1 MLSQGNSP
9 ARADV
14 ATVTEA
20 VDLVGQARLAGQIAR
35 FTGDADF
42 ADLVSGAMAIAQVRS
57 GDVAGLVASNP
68 ALQFV
73 VPVAGSTVFA
83 RDMVIPDTTHNQVAA
98 ESWMNWIY
106 DRSHYASLI
115 AAVRATV
122 VLSDMDAELTRLDP
136 ALAADPLV
144 NPPAAVWA
152 RLAVWAGTDPHAGAR
167 YDALYRQVTG

>member
-1 MLSQGNSP
+1 M
-9 ARADV
+9 
-14 ATVTEA
+14 ATVTQA

-57 GDVAGLVASNP
+57 GDVAGLVAANP

-144 NPPAAVWA
+144 NPPRRRVGPTGDVGRVRPTRRGPLRRPLPPGD
-152 RLAVWAGTDPHAGAR
+152 RLTTASRTSDS
-167 YDALYRQVTG
+167 